1 MYGHLTFVREPEF
14 LHLFDVSANLNR
26 HNIVGT
32 ETRPS
37 QNILQWH
44 IDCFALKLL
53 KKCASQEGSSD
64 APLFPWKQN
73 LSWESEFS
81 TFWRQRTSQRWNS
94 GRGGY
99 IQKSYFNSLPKVQP
113 HLDSS
118 LIKLPKPKCCC
129 PVTNLTSHKF
139 IWLSKSYKSC
149 LLWSH
154 LRCHFYETSMSTNYP
169 LYYLSVSISLWVQ
182 PQKLKK
188 GRGEIFLVTILI
200 VDLDTLFVIM
210 NKPKLH
216 SISLSNMCTFS
227 VKCVLMFFAHSSAR
241 FGTFFFFF

>member
-139 IWLSKSYKSC
+139 ILLSKSLKSACFGHILGVISMRLPWAQIIPSIIC
-149 LLWSH
+149 LCQFHYEFSH
-154 LRCHFYETSMSTNYP
+154 KNSRKVEGKF
-169 LYYLSVSISLWVQ
+169 
-182 PQKLKK
+182 
-188 GRGEIFLVTILI
+188 FLLPSW
-200 VDLDTLFVIM
+200 L
-210 NKPKLH
+210 
-216 SISLSNMCTFS
+216 
-227 VKCVLMFFAHSSAR
+227 
-241 FGTFFFFF
+241 